1 VKEFF
6 LTSAKEGPSCGERGK
21 IMFGIFVIGVTV
33 GIVLMIIL
41 IKQTMKNEPSGC
53 IIIFGIIMFFI
64 CATMVII
71 PRLVLAG
78 WP

>member
-1 VKEFF
+1 
-6 LTSAKEGPSCGERGK
+6 
-21 IMFGIFVIGVTV
+21 MFSIFVVGVTV

-41 IKQTMKNEPSGC
+41 IKQTMNNEPTGC
-53 IIIFGIIMFFI
+53 IIMFGIIMFFI
-64 CATMVII
+64 CATMVMI